1 MTPEN
6 IIRHLVKY
14 RTFIV
19 AVTIFV
25 FVAVS
30 GYSYFTNGRFYKS
43 GIEFYITGA
52 SFTELNSDNKF
63 NNAFPTKQELEII
76 KNFSNSDQ
84 LFLSIVNSFN
94 LVKYYQTNTLQKN
107 FVSEAE
113 DQLKRSTSITID
125 EQGKIS
131 INIIDRD
138 KYQAFNVANAMM
150 KKINSYYNGYLQNFK
165 KRQSIICDKQIDHY
179 TKERKNILNSLSK
192 YPFSSWKIMFSRD
205 SLKHPQYIKQLKQFG
220 MENNLQL
227 TDLMNV
233 IDLFQRLFRTGD
245 LINSYTD
252 QKQNVQLSMY
262 LLSQKKAIINNKF
275 INYNPSVN
283 IISHL
288 ATGLQISSI
297 ITLVLILLIALFHI
311 YEKEIR
317 LIFKPKE

>member
-1 MTPEN
+1 
-6 IIRHLVKY
+6 
-14 RTFIV
+14 
-19 AVTIFV
+19 
-25 FVAVS
+25 
-30 GYSYFTNGRFYKS
+30 
-43 GIEFYITGA
+43 
-52 SFTELNSDNKF
+52 
-63 NNAFPTKQELEII
+63 
-76 KNFSNSDQ
+76 
-84 LFLSIVNSFN
+84 
-94 LVKYYQTNTLQKN
+94 
-107 FVSEAE
+107 
-113 DQLKRSTSITID
+113 
-125 EQGKIS
+125 
-131 INIIDRD
+131 
-138 KYQAFNVANAMM
+138 
-150 KKINSYYNGYLQNFK
+150 
-165 KRQSIICDKQIDHY
+165 
-179 TKERKNILNSLSK
+179 
-192 YPFSSWKIMFSRD
+192 
-205 SLKHPQYIKQLKQFG
+205 